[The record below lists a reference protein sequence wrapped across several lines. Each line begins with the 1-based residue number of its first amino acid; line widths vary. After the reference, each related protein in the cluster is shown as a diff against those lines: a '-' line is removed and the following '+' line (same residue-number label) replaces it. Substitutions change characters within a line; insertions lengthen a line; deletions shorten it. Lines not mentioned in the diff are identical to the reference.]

1 MIDIGRLWRRG
12 RRRGTAQGVGVF
24 GSPGFA
30 DDLEGLAALLG
41 RHQRLTEW
49 MRAAGLDLQVSAS
62 GLQTVDAMIDYWRD
76 DRTIAPALSNDVGV
90 FLGDVL
96 LHEISGSRW
105 HVWPN
110 GHPVIRLK
118 GGQEI
123 DVTAQTR
130 TRVGKGQPHLSATLD
145 KARAARRPTP
155 R

>member
-1 MIDIGRLWRRG
+1 MVDIRRLWRRG

-24 GSPGFA
+24 GAPGFA
-30 DDLEGLAALLG
+30 DDPDGLAALLG
-41 RHQRLTEW
+41 RHERLTKW
-49 MRAAGLDLQVSAS
+49 MRAAGLDLQVSAY
-62 GLQTVDAMIDYWRD
+62 GLQAVDAMIDHWQD
-76 DRTIAPALSNDVGV
+76 DPTIAPALSNDVGV

-96 LHEISGSRW
+96 IHEISGSRW

-130 TRVGKGQPHLSATLD
+130 TRTDKGQPHLSAALA
-145 KARAARRPTP
+145 KARAAE
-155 R
+155 